1 MKKLRSDS
9 VCWDCI
15 HCFSDVSFD
24 GGPSIEECEEESD
37 QFMMPEGCWCY
48 EERKEYDDDTY

>member
-1 MKKLRSDS
+1 MKSDS

-24 GGPSIEECEEESD
+24 GGPSIEECEEDSE
-37 QFMMPEGCWCY
+37 QFMMPEGCWYY
-48 EERKEYDDDTY
+48 EERKEYDNDTY